1 MKRSRKNT
9 VAKNVIIVVLAILTL
24 LLIVFIVSLFDNPP
38 ESESEPGSN
47 SNVSGASTSKTE
59 DFWDIFKAKTET
71 TPPETEI
78 LIITTTAAET
88 EAELADNEW
97 ALFLVNNENPIPT
110 NYDEILEDDIG
121 LTLVFRDYRDYYL
134 DSRAAPYLERLLAD
148 SKEDGVDLYI
158 MSTYRTQEYQQ
169 QNLDNSISDRMAGG
183 MDYEAAYADAIT
195 NVAIPGKS
203 EHNAGLAIDI
213 MTPSYTSMDDDGFKN
228 TPEYEW
234 LIANAHKYGFIL
246 RYPEGKQD
254 ITGIIY
260 EPWHYRF
267 VGVYHA
273 TKIMESGLT
282 LEEYFAENG
291 WVDDEGK
298 ATEHLGPM
306 EVTESVD
313 GSNAGAL
320 APITLPPDAV
330 TVTVMS
336 DAEPISAD

>member
-1 MKRSRKNT
+1 MKRRIKNT
-9 VAKNVIIVVLAILTL
+9 VAKNVIIVVLIILIL
-24 LLIVFIVSLFDNPP
+24 LLVVFIVSLFDSPP
-38 ESESEPGSN
+38 KSESEPG
-47 SNVSGASTSKTE
+47 VSGASTSKSE
-59 DFWDIFKAKTET
+59 NFWDIFKDKTET
-71 TPPETEI
+71 PPPETEI
-78 LIITTTAAET
+78 LIITTTTAET
-88 EAELADNEW
+88 EEELADNEW

-169 QNLDNSISDRMAGG
+169 QNLDNSVSDRMANG

-228 TPEYEW
+228 TLEYEW
-234 LIANAHKYGFIL
+234 LIDNAHKYGFIL

-282 LEEYFAENG
+282 LEEYFVRNG

-306 EVTESVD
+306 EAVAAADVESD
-313 GSNAGAL
+313 DNSPA
-320 APITLPPDAV
+320 ITLPPDAV

-336 DAEPISAD
+336 DAEPISAE